1 MIDLLIAI
9 ADALLAPNDKID
21 GATGDEPP
29 TPEATVPF
37 DGAAT
42 GGATGGAATDP
53 AGGAVAAGEDGAG
66 EPAGTGTDP
75 PIAGGPEAAGAV
87 AAGAGVCVAIGVV
100 RVTEGMPW
108 QIGHETVTT
117 VKAWGI

>member
-1 MIDLLIAI
+1 M
-9 ADALLAPNDKID
+9 PKDKID
-21 GATGDEPP
+21 GAAGDGPP

-42 GGATGGAATDP
+42 GGATGGAAADP
-53 AGGAVAAGEDGAG
+53 AGGAGGAVAAGEDGAG
-66 EPAGTGTDP
+66 EPAGAGTDP
-75 PIAGGPEAAGAV
+75 PIAEDPEAAGFA

-100 RVTEGMPW
+100 RVTEGIPW